1 MNPRSLLVACCT
13 LALVA
18 AHAAA
23 AAPWAQASP
32 GHTAEADI
40 AGEDVVRTA
49 STGAPHLAYTYE
61 IGSRGRVHTDPGRF
75 AADVGNVLQDAR
87 GWTLGGSIEFVPVSS
102 GGDLNIV
109 LASPQAIDDAHEVC
123 SPRYSCR
130 VGDDVLIND
139 ENWRNPPWGGAGP
152 TWLYRQYL
160 VGHEVGH
167 YLGFD
172 DLRQCPTPGAPA
184 PLMLQQSIDL
194 DGCEPNGWPLDSERD
209 TLAERLDVPAY
220 PWIFPDVL
228 VHHTHR
234 DEIHLIVEEGVARGG
249 SDGYYRPEREIT
261 RGQMATLLS
270 EALGLSVGD
279 DPPFDDV
286 DGDHP
291 HAPGIAAVAEA
302 DIVSGYGD
310 GTYRSSASVTRAQM
324 ATMLSSGFGLDAQG
338 NPPFA
343 DVDREHL
350 HAEGIAAV
358 AEHDVAYGYEDGTFR
373 PEEPVTRG
381 HMASFITRAHPNM

>member
-1 MNPRSLLVACCT
+1 MDLRSLLVVCCT
-13 LALVA
+13 LALVVT
-18 AHAAA
+18 HAAA
-23 AAPWAQASP
+23 PSW
-32 GHTAEADI
+32 AEANAEYPPEADT

-49 STGAPHLAYTYE
+49 STGAPHVTYTYE
-61 IGSRGRVHTDPGRF
+61 MSSRGNVHTDSGSF
-75 AADVGNVLQDAR
+75 ATDVRNVLQDAR
-87 GWTLGGSIEFVPVSS
+87 SWTLGGSIEFVPVAS

-109 LASPQAIDDAHEVC
+109 LASPQAVDDAHEVC

-139 ENWRNPPWGGAGP
+139 ENWRNPPWGAAAP

-160 VGHEVGH
+160 IGHEVGH

-172 DLRQCPTPGAPA
+172 DLRECPTPGAPA

-194 DGCEPNGWPLDSERD
+194 DGCEPNAWPLDSERD
-209 TLAERLDVPAY
+209 TLAGRLDVPVY

-228 VHHTHR
+228 VHRTHR
-234 DEIHLIVEEGVARGG
+234 DEIHLIVEEGIARGG
-249 SDGYYRPEREIT
+249 SDGYFRPEREIT

-270 EALGLSVGD
+270 AALGLSASD

-291 HAPGIAAVAEA
+291 HAQGIAAVAEA
-302 DIVSGYGD
+302 DIVSGHGD
-310 GTYRSSASVTRAQM
+310 GTYRPSASVSRAQM
-324 ATMLSSGFGLDAQG
+324 ATMLSGGFGLEAQG
-338 NPPFA
+338 DPPFD
-343 DVDREHL
+343 DVDSDHL

-373 PEEPVTRG
+373 PAERVTRG
-381 HMASFITRAHPNM
+381 HMASFITRAHPDM